1 MKARNTA
8 LPASRVVLDT
18 IGGKTTATL
27 WDGTFTE
34 HEAPADPE
42 SGNQSAAVEYEY
54 TLHQI
59 AVQMRPGLAEAIEAN
74 FDDWYAAAAERESR
88 EIAEKEAKDIEREM
102 SGNILGTLLDY
113 DFRLMMLEELG
124 TL

>member
-1 MKARNTA
+1 MEARNTA

-34 HEAPADPE
+34 LEAPAGPE
-42 SGNQSAAVEYEY
+42 GGNQSAEVEYEY
-54 TLHQI
+54 TLYQI
-59 AVQMRPGLAEAIEAN
+59 TVQMRPGLAEAIEAN
-74 FDDWYAAAAERESR
+74 FDDWYAAAAERER
-88 EIAEKEAKDIEREM
+88 KQTAEQEMETIEQEM
-102 SGNILGTLLDY
+102 SRNIIDTLLDY

>member
-34 HEAPADPE
+34 LEAPADPE
-42 SGNQSAAVEYEY
+42 GGNQSAEVEYEY
-54 TLHQI
+54 TLYQI
-59 AVQMRPGLAEAIEAN
+59 TVQMRPGLAEAIEAN
-74 FDDWYAAAAERESR
+74 FDDWYAAAAEQENQKHK
-88 EIAEKEAKDIEREM
+88 EKEAKEIEREM
-102 SGNILGTLLDY
+102 ARNILSTLLDY
-113 DFRLMMLEELG
+113 DFRLMILEELSA
-124 TL
+124 L

>member
-18 IGGKTTATL
+18 IGDRTTAIL

-34 HEAPADPE
+34 HESPADPE
-42 SGNQSAAVEYEY
+42 VGEQNAVEYEY
-54 TLHQI
+54 TLYQLT
-59 AVQMRPGLAEAIEAN
+59 VRPRPGLVEQIEAN
-74 FDDWYAAAAERESR
+74 FDDWYAAAAEQEKK
-88 EIAEKEAKDIEREM
+88 EMDAKEAEQIEREM
-102 SGNILGTLLDY
+102 TGNMLNMLLDY
-113 DFRLMMLEELG
+113 DFRLMILEEIG